1 MDTRWRLPHDIRRAA
16 QRIGEALEWPPRT
29 AAARLRYLAG
39 GWALLYAIY
48 RGYYALGGTAG
59 MFGVP
64 VSQSQWRLINGVGAA
79 LLLLAAMLPVA
90 TAPLWRSPSGRVILL
105 TIGWVI
111 TVGCVMHALVDIA
124 ARLLSIAGVIHIKFP
139 FFVAGTVDRRASDM
153 QDLFFNE
160 PWFLIEGILW
170 GALCWIELSAT
181 SARRWWLASAVAA
194 IVALTVIGVLSS
206 AGVIGRFIIL

>member
-1 MDTRWRLPHDIRRAA
+1 MDTRWQLAQGFRRAT
-16 QRIGEALEWPPRT
+16 QRVGQVMEWPPHRM
-29 AAARLRYLAG
+29 AARLRYVVG

-64 VSQSQWRLINGVGAA
+64 VSMDQWRLINGVGAA
-79 LLLLAAMLPVA
+79 LLLLAAVFPVA
-90 TAPLWRSPSGRVILL
+90 TARLWRSPRAHVVLL

-124 ARLLSIAGVIHIKFP
+124 TRLLSIAGVIPLDFP
-139 FFVAGTVDRRASDM
+139 FFVAGTVDRHASDI

-160 PWFLIEGILW
+160 PWFLIEGVIW
-170 GALCWIELSAT
+170 GALCWIELT
-181 SARRWWLASAVAA
+181 STQARRWWLASALAMIA
-194 IVALTVIGVLSS
+194 ALTVVGVLSS
-206 AGVIGRFIIL
+206 AGVIGQFIIL